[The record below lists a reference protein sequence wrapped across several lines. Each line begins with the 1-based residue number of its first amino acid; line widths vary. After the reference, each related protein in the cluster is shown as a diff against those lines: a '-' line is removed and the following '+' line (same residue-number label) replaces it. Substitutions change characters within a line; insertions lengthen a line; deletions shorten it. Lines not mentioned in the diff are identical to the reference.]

1 MEKRFVYADNAA
13 TTPMSETAFN
23 AMKPWL
29 TENYGNPSSLH
40 RKGLEAQ
47 HEVEYAR
54 NQVAGALGCKAQEI
68 VFTSGATESTNLAL
82 CGAAAAYGRK
92 RKKIITSA
100 VEHAS
105 VRETMAHLETLGF
118 TVVSVPPAED
128 GLYHAE
134 DFLKEV
140 DKDTCMVSI
149 MLVNNENGYR
159 MPVEEVFRTVKR
171 RDPDIITH
179 CDAVQ
184 GFLKVSFKPRTLCA
198 DLVSLSG
205 HKVHALKGAG
215 ALYIR
220 QGVRLKPVL
229 YGSRQEKGL
238 RPGTEGVPVIAAFGA
253 AAEKLVLTMDERYDA
268 VSGLRSSLI
277 EQLKEMDGVIIRDLP
292 SASPYVLNISLLGYR
307 SEIVLHYL
315 EQREVYISSGS
326 ACSKGA
332 SSGVLELFGAK
343 PAEVDSALR
352 ISFCSDNTEED
363 IAALVQGL
371 KDAQK
376 DLMH

>member
-1 MEKRFVYADNAA
+1 MEHYLDNAA
-13 TTPMSETAFN
+13 TTKPCAEAAAAVMSCISSH
-23 AMKPWL
+23 
-29 TENYGNPSSLH
+29 YGNPSSLH

-105 VRETMAHLETLGF
+105 VRETMARLETLGF

>member
-1 MEKRFVYADNAA
+1 MEHYLDNAA
-13 TTPMSETAFN
+13 TTKPCAEAAAAVMSCISSH
-23 AMKPWL
+23 
-29 TENYGNPSSLH
+29 YGNPSSLH

-326 ACSKGA
+326 ACSQGDR
-332 SSGVLELFGAK
+332 SGVLELFGAK

>member
-1 MEKRFVYADNAA
+1 MEHYLDNAA
-13 TTPMSETAFN
+13 TTKPRAEAAAAVMSCISSH
-23 AMKPWL
+23 
-29 TENYGNPSSLH
+29 YGNPSSLH

>member
-1 MEKRFVYADNAA
+1 MEHYLDNAA
-13 TTPMSETAFN
+13 TTKPCAEAAAAVMSCISSH
-23 AMKPWL
+23 
-29 TENYGNPSSLH
+29 YGNPSSLH

-92 RKKIITSA
+92 RKKIITGA
-100 VEHAS
+100 VEHAA

>member
-1 MEKRFVYADNAA
+1 MEHYLDNAA
-13 TTPMSETAFN
+13 TTKPCAEAAAAVMSCISSH
-23 AMKPWL
+23 
-29 TENYGNPSSLH
+29 YGNPSSLH

-68 VFTSGATESTNLAL
+68 VFTSGTTESTNLAL

>member
-1 MEKRFVYADNAA
+1 MEHYLDNAA
-13 TTPMSETAFN
+13 TTKPCAEAAAAVMSCISSH
-23 AMKPWL
+23 
-29 TENYGNPSSLH
+29 YGNPSSLH

-54 NQVAGALGCKAQEI
+54 NQV
-68 VFTSGATESTNLAL
+68 
-82 CGAAAAYGRK
+82 
-92 RKKIITSA
+92 
-100 VEHAS
+100 
-105 VRETMAHLETLGF
+105 
-118 TVVSVPPAED
+118 
-128 GLYHAE
+128 
-134 DFLKEV
+134 
-140 DKDTCMVSI
+140 
-149 MLVNNENGYR
+149 
-159 MPVEEVFRTVKR
+159 
-171 RDPDIITH
+171 
-179 CDAVQ
+179 
-184 GFLKVSFKPRTLCA
+184 
-198 DLVSLSG
+198 
-205 HKVHALKGAG
+205 AG

>member
-1 MEKRFVYADNAA
+1 MEHYLDNAA
-13 TTPMSETAFN
+13 TTKPCAAAAAVMSCISSH
-23 AMKPWL
+23 
-29 TENYGNPSSLH
+29 YGNPSSLH